1 MRRIAALII
10 AASTL
15 SCSNTQNVAEQA
27 SLPAATP
34 PTMHAPICAHPA
46 ERAAV
51 AVSAPLSELQLVT
64 LTCYTRD
71 RYNALIPHLRPAFAT
86 KEKDLTAFFKRAYGK
101 RSQTE
106 HDKYITELANLQSE
120 FALKTGDRFCSINS
134 SMFDQVMPLST
145 VEQLATYAE
154 RKPVQQALAIQECP
168 AAPTPKATP
177 RKKGQQTASR

>member
-1 MRRIAALII
+1 MSAL
-10 AASTL
+10 
-15 SCSNTQNVAEQA
+15 
-27 SLPAATP
+27 
-34 PTMHAPICAHPA
+34 
-46 ERAAV
+46 
-51 AVSAPLSELQLVT
+51 LSELQLVT
-64 LTCYTRD
+64 LTCHARD
-71 RYNALIPHLRPAFAT
+71 KYNALIPHLRPALAT
-86 KEKDLTAFFKRAYGK
+86 KEKSLTAFFKRAYGK
-101 RSQTE
+101 LSQTE

-134 SMFDQVMPLST
+134 SMFEKVMPLST